1 MNIVREDLMDFMM
14 RIMNKITPTC
24 DVITQKISESLD
36 HKISLRNRLKIRLH
50 VMFCK
55 LCRRYQRQL
64 VAMHTLFEIRLK
76 KEEENTLPKAPTL
89 TSEARERIKQNLRKK
104 LT

>member
-1 MNIVREDLMDFMM
+1 MNFII
-14 RIMNKITPTC
+14 RIINKITPTC

-50 VMFCK
+50 ILFCK
-55 LCRRYQRQL
+55 WCRRYQRQL
-64 VAMHTLFEIRLK
+64 FAMQTLFEIHLK

-89 TSEARERIKQNLRKK
+89 TSEARERIKQNLRNK
-104 LT
+104 TN

>member
-1 MNIVREDLMDFMM
+1 MNIVLKHLMNFIM
-14 RIMNKITPTC
+14 RGMNKLTSTC
-24 DVITQKISESLD
+24 DVITQKISESMD

-64 VAMHTLFEIRLK
+64 MTMHTLFELHLQQ
-76 KEEENTLPKAPTL
+76 EEESILPKGPTL
-89 TSEARERIKQNLRKK
+89 TSEARERIKQNLRKQ
-104 LT
+104 TD